1 MNSSVYEAEK
11 FFFTISSPFLADEQE
26 SKQTNYPFVNIIRK
40 NEADLL
46 TIPHAATR
54 PDVD

>member
-11 FFFTISSPFLADEQE
+11 FFFTISSPFLANEQE

-40 NEADLL
+40 NEVDLL
-46 TIPHAATR
+46 TIPHAVTR